1 MPRSRELISKPS
13 ELPGL
18 AFFISCIM
26 AWSIGPIEALEPLLR
41 LNFPRESTRE
51 VISLVVFVGY
61 SVTYALH
68 IAHNY
73 NQMREDDQDLRA
85 AEAKARQ
92 RQKERSKAK
101 LAAKAA
107 RERARDPDF
116 EELGVEARCFLACRS
131 LRRMGSSPKS
141 QAQRTR
147 KPSWHPRG
155 PAALKTPC
163 AVHPL
168 KDLKRS

>member
-1 MPRSRELISKPS
+1 M
-13 ELPGL
+13 
-18 AFFISCIM
+18 
-26 AWSIGPIEALEPLLR
+26 
-41 LNFPRESTRE
+41 
-51 VISLVVFVGY
+51 GY

-131 LRRMGSSPKS
+131 LPFFHPDLAGWDRARNPK
-141 QAQRTR
+141 
-147 KPSWHPRG
+147 PRG
-155 PAALKTPC
+155 LESLLGIRVDQLLSRRHVQCIP
-163 AVHPL
+163 
-168 KDLKRS
+168 